1 MAFGVQSSEAQACEA
16 PRPGQ
21 LTVRV
26 RQIAE
31 GTEFYFPA
39 ARNKSFAVSMT
50 AFAGAFGGLGY
61 FLTHTR
67 APFIFPIVFGLFGV
81 LLGCFTVQMWLG
93 TSRVV
98 IGNSL
103 RLQSGL
109 LGGGK
114 VQQIALSD
122 IASISDKITAQQG
135 GGTGTPYYDIE
146 MTLRSGKKLTLGRTV
161 RDRHE
166 TEWLVSEMRRL
177 TGLERKTM
185 TAGMA

>member
-1 MAFGVQSSEAQACEA
+1 
-16 PRPGQ
+16 
-21 LTVRV
+21 
-26 RQIAE
+26 
-31 GTEFYFPA
+31 
-39 ARNKSFAVSMT
+39 
-50 AFAGAFGGLGY
+50 
-61 FLTHTR
+61 
-67 APFIFPIVFGLFGV
+67 
-81 LLGCFTVQMWLG
+81 VQMWLG

-114 VQQIALSD
+114 VQQIAFSD
-122 IASISDKITAQQG
+122 IASISDRITAQQG

-146 MTLRSGKKLTLGRTV
+146 MTLRDGKKLTLGRTV
-161 RDRHE
+161 RDQHE

-177 TGLERKTM
+177 TGLDRKSM